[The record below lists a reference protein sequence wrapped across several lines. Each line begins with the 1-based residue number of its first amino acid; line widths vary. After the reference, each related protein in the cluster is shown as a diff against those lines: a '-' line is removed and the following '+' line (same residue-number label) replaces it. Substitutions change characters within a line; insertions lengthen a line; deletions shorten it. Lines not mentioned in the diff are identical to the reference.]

1 MSINNVNFAPLN
13 INKIAL
19 NKKKIFNDP
28 IYGFIS
34 IPNDLIFDLIEHP
47 YFQRLRRI
55 SQLGLTHMVYPGAIH
70 TRFAHALGSMHMCGM
85 ALEVLKSKGQKITED
100 ESNGVLIAVLLHDI
114 GHGPYSHA
122 LENSIVTGITH
133 EKLSE
138 LYMEALNIEFKGKLT
153 TAIKI
158 FKGEYPKRF
167 LHSLVSSQLDMD
179 RLDYLK
185 RDCFYTGVEEGAIGT
200 DRLIKML
207 DVHNDKLVIEAK
219 GIYSVE
225 KFILARRLMYW
236 QVYLHKTVV
245 SAEFL
250 LATILKRA
258 KELAIAEKP
267 MFCSPTLSRFLHN
280 KFSEK
285 EFESNPVNLK
295 LFAELDDFDIMG
307 SIKVWQ
313 KHGDD
318 ILSVLSEKLITR
330 KLNALEISTSPP
342 DGTKTKK
349 AREKAM
355 KMYRLKQ
362 KEIPFMVQTGLLSN
376 PAYKKE
382 DDRINLLYKDGKIVD
397 IATASDHQTISLI
410 TIPLKKYFLYYPK
423 ECL

>member
-1 MSINNVNFAPLN
+1 M
-13 INKIAL
+13 

-55 SQLGLTHMVYPGAIH
+55 SQLGLTHMVYPGANH
-70 TRFAHALGSMHMCGM
+70 TRFAHALGSMHLTSE
-85 ALEVLKSKGQKITED
+85 ALEVLKSKGHKITEE
-100 ESNGVLIAVLLHDI
+100 ESTGVLIAVLLHDI
-114 GHGPYSHA
+114 GHGPFSHA
-122 LENSIVTGITH
+122 LENSIVSGITH

-138 LYMEALNIEFKGKLT
+138 LYMEALNVEFKGKLT
-153 TAIKI
+153 TAIQI
-158 FKGEYPKRF
+158 FKGEYPKKF
-167 LHSLVSSQLDMD
+167 LHSLVTSQLDMD

-185 RDCFYTGVEEGAIGT
+185 RDSFYTGVSEGVIGT
-200 DRLIKML
+200 DRIIKML
-207 DVHNDKLVIEAK
+207 DIHNDKLVVEAK

-250 LATILKRA
+250 LASILKRA

-267 MFCSPTLSRFLHN
+267 MFTSPTLSRFLHN

-285 EFESNPVNLK
+285 EFAANASNLK
-295 LFAELDDFDIMG
+295 LFAELDDFDIMC

-318 ILSVLSEKLITR
+318 LLSIMSEKLITR
-330 KLNALEISTSPP
+330 KLNALEISPSPP
-342 DGTKTKK
+342 DGSKSRKY
-349 AREKAM
+349 REKAM
-355 KMYRLKQ
+355 KLYKLKQ
-362 KEIPFMVQTGLLSN
+362 KEIPFLVQTGLLSN

-382 DDRINLLYKDGKIVD
+382 DDRINLLYKDGRVVD
-397 IATASDHQTISLI
+397 IATASDQQTISVI
-410 TIPLKKYFLYYPK
+410 SIPLKKYFLYFPK
-423 ECL
+423 ECI

>member
-1 MSINNVNFAPLN
+1 MKGDLTM
-13 INKIAL
+13 

-55 SQLGLTHMVYPGAIH
+55 SQLGLTHLVYPGAIH
-70 TRFAHALGSMHMCGM
+70 TRFAHALGSMHLVGE
-85 ALEVLKSKGQKITED
+85 AIEVIKSKGHKITED
-100 ESNGVLIAVLLHDI
+100 ESTGVLIAVLLHDI

-158 FKGEYPKRF
+158 FKNEYPKKF

-185 RDCFYTGVEEGAIGT
+185 RDTFYTGVSEGVIGT
-200 DRLIKML
+200 ERLIKML

-219 GIYSVE
+219 GIHSVE

-245 SAEFL
+245 SAEML
-250 LATILKRA
+250 LGGIVKRA
-258 KELAIAEKP
+258 KELAASEKP
-267 MFCSPTLSRFLHN
+267 MFSTPTLSRFLHN
-280 KFSEK
+280 KFGEK
-285 EFESNPVNLK
+285 EFSNSPSNLK
-295 LFAELDDFDIMG
+295 LFAELDDYDVMS

-318 ILSVLSEKLITR
+318 LLSVMCEKLITR
-330 KLNALEISTSPP
+330 KLNKMEISASPP
-342 DGTKTKK
+342 DGSKSRKY
-349 AREKAM
+349 REMAM
-355 KMYRLKQ
+355 KMYKIKQ
-362 KEIPFMVQTGLLSN
+362 KEIPYLVLTGLLSN
-376 PAYKKE
+376 PVYKKD
-382 DDRINLLYKDGKIVD
+382 DDRISLLFKDGKVVD
-397 IATASDHQTISLI
+397 IATASDQQTISVI
-410 TIPLKKYFLYYPK
+410 SIPIKKYFLYFPK
-423 ECL
+423 ECS

>member
-1 MSINNVNFAPLN
+1 M
-13 INKIAL
+13 

-55 SQLGLTHMVYPGAIH
+55 SQLGLTHMVYPGANH
-70 TRFAHALGSMHMCGM
+70 TRFAHALGSMHLTSE
-85 ALEVLKSKGQKITED
+85 ALEVLKSKGHKITEE
-100 ESNGVLIAVLLHDI
+100 ESTGVLIAVLLHDI
-114 GHGPYSHA
+114 GHGPFSHA
-122 LENSIVTGITH
+122 LENSIVSGITH

-138 LYMEALNIEFKGKLT
+138 LYMEALNVEFKGKLT
-153 TAIKI
+153 TAIQI
-158 FKGEYPKRF
+158 FKGEYPKKF
-167 LHSLVSSQLDMD
+167 LHSLVTSQLDMD

-185 RDCFYTGVEEGAIGT
+185 RDSFYTGVSEGVIGT
-200 DRLIKML
+200 DRIIKML
-207 DVHNDKLVIEAK
+207 DIHNDKLVVEAK

-250 LATILKRA
+250 LASILKRA

-267 MFCSPTLSRFLHN
+267 MFTSPTLSRFLHN

-285 EFESNPVNLK
+285 EFAANASNLK
-295 LFAELDDFDIMG
+295 LFAELDDFDIMC

-318 ILSVLSEKLITR
+318 LLSIMSEKLITR
-330 KLNALEISTSPP
+330 KLNALEISPSPP
-342 DGTKTKK
+342 DGSKSRKY
-349 AREKAM
+349 REKAM
-355 KMYRLKQ
+355 KLYKLKQ
-362 KEIPFMVQTGLLSN
+362 KEIPFLVQTGLLSN

-382 DDRINLLYKDGKIVD
+382 DDRINLLYKDGRVVD
-397 IATASDHQTISLI
+397 IATASDKQTISVI
-410 TIPLKKYFLYYPK
+410 SIPLKKYFLYFPK
-423 ECL
+423 ECI